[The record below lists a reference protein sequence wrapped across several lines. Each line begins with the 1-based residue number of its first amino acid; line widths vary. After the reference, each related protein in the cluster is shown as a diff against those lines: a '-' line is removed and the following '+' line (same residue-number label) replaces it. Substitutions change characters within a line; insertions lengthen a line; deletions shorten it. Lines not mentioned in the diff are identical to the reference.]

1 MKKPLGP
8 GPFTCQTC
16 AKQFNK
22 PSIYKSH
29 LKVGGVL
36 KILVS
41 KGRIFISSSSCPI
54 LSSKNRVTLK
64 CYQIIKQGAKKNFE
78 EIKKKYYLTCF
89 FLHLR
94 NICWND
100 NTPVISATKVSTR
113 LSICSYI
120 EWVR

>member
-54 LSSKNRVTLK
+54 LSSKNRVKLK
-64 CYQIIKQGAKKNFE
+64 CYQIIKQETKKEFWRNKNILPKMIFF
-78 EIKKKYYLTCF
+78 IKGTF
-89 FLHLR
+89 
-94 NICWND
+94 D
-100 NTPVISATKVSTR
+100 GT
-113 LSICSYI
+113 SILL
-120 EWVR
+120 